1 MTTRARSSNKGDCAA
16 RRGKCGSAQRR
27 SRHEADP
34 YVQRARAEG
43 WRSRAALK
51 LEAIEQRD
59 GIFSRAKVVV
69 DLGAAPGGWSQ
80 LAAQKVGKEGVIV
93 AIDCLDMEPLGGVEF
108 IREDFTTD
116 SGLRAVE
123 NALDGR
129 EVDVVLS
136 DMAPNLS
143 GHAAIDQPAAI
154 YLAELAADFA
164 RQKLS
169 KSGIFLVKT
178 FQGEGF
184 DELRG
189 QLLKD
194 FSKVLTR
201 KPEASRSASRE
212 VYLLAHGPAV

>member
-1 MTTRARSSNKGDCAA
+1 MSKVKGKQGAPA
-16 RRGKCGSAQRR
+16 KKKCGSARR
-27 SRHEADP
+27 RAQHEADP

-51 LEAIEQRD
+51 LEAMDKRD
-59 GIFSRAKVVV
+59 GIFSPAGVVV

-80 LAAQKVGKEGVIV
+80 LALKRVGKAGAVI
-93 AIDCLDMEPLGGVEF
+93 AIDCLEMEPISGVEF
-108 IREDFTTD
+108 IQDDFTEQ
-116 SGLRAVE
+116 SGLQAVE
-123 NALDGR
+123 QALAGR

-164 RQKLS
+164 RQRLS
-169 KSGIFLVKT
+169 KTGCFLVKM

-184 DELRG
+184 DQFRA
-189 QLLKD
+189 QLLRD
-194 FSKVLTR
+194 FNKVITR

-212 VYLLAHGPAV
+212 CYLLAREPVL